1 MIRGIT
7 LLATKRC
14 DLHCE
19 HCLRGYPEDKT
30 DFPLALLDK
39 LLTEAMT
46 FGARHVGLTGGEPHL
61 HREFEKLVEKIMSYG
76 YSWGFASH
84 GQRTKPYLP
93 LMEKYRD
100 RFKYARLSLDG
111 ATPATHDEIRG
122 RKGAYEH
129 VIESAKIYKDNGFPV
144 FFVTSLN
151 QKNKGEAQAFI
162 DLAETAG
169 VKGIT
174 FSGTIPARWNQHLV
188 LKDNEALELFH
199 QINEA
204 RKGRD
209 IEVRTASALHT
220 RGGINFC
227 NELNMKSLAVNS
239 DGELIFCCD
248 TIENGA
254 VIGSLRDQPLST
266 LIQTELEY
274 SARLQSQRASQIAS
288 GNMGEGFDT
297 CAYCNQYFT
306 KLINLPVSEGN

>member
-19 HCLRGYPEDKT
+19 HCLRGYPQDKT
-30 DFPLALLDK
+30 DFPLPLLDK

-46 FGARHVGLTGGEPHL
+46 FGAKHVGLTGGEPHL
-61 HREFEKLVEKIMSYG
+61 HREFDQLVERIMSYG

-84 GQRTKPYLP
+84 GQRTEPYLP

-111 ATPATHDEIRG
+111 AIPATHDEVRG
-122 RKGAYEH
+122 RKGSFEH
-129 VIESAKIYKDNGFPV
+129 VVESAKLYKERGFPV
-144 FFVTSLN
+144 YFVTSLN
-151 QKNKGEAQAFI
+151 QKNKGEVQALI
-162 DLAETAG
+162 NLAEAVG

-188 LKDNEALELFH
+188 LKDKEAVELFQ
-199 QINEA
+199 QISEA
-204 RKGRD
+204 RKEKN
-209 IEVRTASALHT
+209 IEIRTASALHT
-220 RGGINFC
+220 KGGINFC
-227 NELNMKSLAVNS
+227 NALNMKTLAVNS

-254 VIGSLRDQPLST
+254 VIGSLHDENLLPLV
-266 LIQTELEY
+266 QKELEY
-274 SARLQSQRASQIAS
+274 SAKLQTQRASQIAD
-288 GNMGEGFDT
+288 GNMREGFDT
-297 CAYCNQYFT
+297 CAFCNQYFD
-306 KLINLPVSEGN
+306 KQIHKPIQL

>member
-19 HCLRGYPEDKT
+19 HCLRGYPQDKT
-30 DFPLALLDK
+30 DFPLSLLDK
-39 LLTEAMT
+39 LLTEAMQ

-61 HREFEKLVEKIMSYG
+61 HHEFDKLVEKIMSYG

-84 GQRTKPYLP
+84 GQRAKPYLP

-111 ATPATHDEIRG
+111 ATPALHDEIRG
-122 RKGAYEH
+122 RKGSFDH

-144 FFVTSLN
+144 SFVTSLN
-151 QKNKGEAQAFI
+151 QKNKGDVQALI
-162 DLAETAG
+162 NLAEAVG

-188 LKDNEALELFH
+188 LKDNEAIELFQ

-204 RKGRD
+204 RKGKA
-209 IEVRTASALHT
+209 IEIRTASALHT
-220 RGGINFC
+220 KGGINFC
-227 NELNMKSLAVNS
+227 NALNLKSLAVNS

-254 VIGSLRDQPLST
+254 VIGSLNDQNLLT
-266 LIQTELEY
+266 LIQKELEY
-274 SARLQSQRASQIAS
+274 STQLQSQRASQIAD
-288 GNMGEGFDT
+288 GNMREGFDT
-297 CAYCNQYFT
+297 CAFCNQYFDKQIQKT
-306 KLINLPVSEGN
+306 IQL